1 LLHTTPAVVT
11 KDATVLLAAR
21 GNNCLLYLPP
31 VQCNQPRDLVAAREP
46 LCLAGKQLWAAVS
59 HVSSILGPTPGV
71 IETIR

>member
-1 LLHTTPAVVT
+1 VVT

-31 VQCNQPRDLVAAREP
+31 VQCNQPRDL
-46 LCLAGKQLWAAVS
+46 AGKQLWAAVS

-71 IETIR
+71 IATIR